1 MSITDN
7 KLEQLAK
14 ILKEA
19 RIKKEYSTRKLAELS
34 KIASNAEIS
43 MLENAKRLKPDPIM
57 LKSVAKILDLD
68 YIELFQI
75 IGYIDKTVPEAV
87 RITQGP
93 LDQEI
98 KVYNSVSIENEEV
111 KFSDFFKTVYLPY
124 CDKNCVGFIV
134 NNNSMEPRIPEKSIV
149 IINTDIKDL
158 EHRNVGLFL
167 INGEPSIKRIV
178 KQNGNEYLVSDNSSY
193 DPTFMDQHTKISVV
207 GKVIKLIVEDF
218 I

>member
-34 KIASNAEIS
+34 KVASNAEIS

-68 YIELFQI
+68 YIELFQL
-75 IGYIDKTVPEAV
+75 IGYIDKNVPETV
-87 RITQGP
+87 KNTQGP

-98 KVYNSVSIENEEV
+98 KVYSSISMENDEI
-111 KFSDFFKTVYLPY
+111 KFSNFLKTVYLPY

-134 NNNSMEPRIPEKSIV
+134 NNDSMEPRVPEKSI
-149 IINTDIKDL
+149 IIVNTDIKVL

-167 INGEPSIKRIV
+167 INGEPSVKRVV
-178 KQNGNEYLVSDNSSY
+178 KQNGNEYLVSDNPNY
-193 DPTFMDQHTKISVV
+193 DPTFMDSHTKVSAV